1 MGGGVSTRSFLL
13 PSKSLYV
20 SFFLFFVAF
29 LFCITCRLPAVGAS
43 NLQFRRPMDMT
54 IHPLSLSRCCSA
66 CHSTSKSSMNCASLS
81 PFSVSTK
88 IPTPAPLPS
97 STCALCPSFLLVPVA
112 PPQFARGKPSAGR
125 VEAGQHAR
133 HRVHGA
139 FLFAFSPPFASE
151 EHRRRHCCCYSA
163 PRTPP
168 GVNNSAISKRIRA
181 DDLLIQRGLADTKS
195 QAASLILLGRVAV
208 SVRGK
213 ARKNRDTKKS
223 TAEGN
228 SIEADATR
236 VCKEEQTSAS
246 LVHSREEADELQS
259 AISILSHSSKEHV
272 TFVSHQDRLNA
283 WHRVISS
290 GRYRI
295 LTKAGEALRLDG
307 ADTPSVLLHPQPR
320 FVNRAGEK
328 LEAFL
333 ASLSSFSR
341 EKKTYQF
348 SSSVPTSSSSA
359 FPTSSSP
366 SRACLSE
373 PVSPC
378 SRAPKTPDRARI
390 SGVVKRSPAH
400 VEAKQTQ
407 REANTRW
414 KPTAAKGDNSE
425 TETERKTADKREEER
440 TEPLDVLSERG
451 LDLDLPAAQQREES
465 SECEKEQGC
474 RDNTALQVNVQNFEE
489 EKREKSAPGIFSLKG
504 KTVLDVGSST
514 GGFTDCCL
522 QRGVHKV
529 VCVDVGKGELHATL
543 RSDPRVVVRE
553 GINAR

>member
-1 MGGGVSTRSFLL
+1 MGGGVWTRSFLL

-20 SFFLFFVAF
+20 SFFLLFVAF
-29 LFCITCRLPAVGAS
+29 LFCLTFGLPDVGAS
-43 NLQFRRPMDMT
+43 DSQFRRPLDMT
-54 IHPLSLSRCCSA
+54 THPLSLSRCRSA
-66 CHSTSKSSMNCASLS
+66 RLSTSKSSMNCASLS
-81 PFSVSTK
+81 PFSVSTE
-88 IPTPAPLPS
+88 IPTHAPLPS

-112 PPQFARGKPSAGR
+112 SPPFATGKLSAGH
-125 VEAGQHAR
+125 VEGGRRAR
-133 HRVHGA
+133 RPVHRA
-139 FLFAFSPPFASE
+139 FSFAFSQPFASE
-151 EHRRRHCCCYSA
+151 EHRIRHCCYSA
-163 PRTPP
+163 PRSPP
-168 GVNNSAISKRIRA
+168 GVNKSAISKRIRA

-195 QAASLILLGRVAV
+195 QAASLILLGRVAI

-213 ARKNRDTKKS
+213 ARKNRQTKKS

-228 SIEADATR
+228 STETDATR

-246 LVHSREEADELQS
+246 GVHSREEADELQS
-259 AISILSHSSKEHV
+259 AISMLSHSSKEPV
-272 TFVSHQDRLNA
+272 AFVPHQDRLKA

-295 LTKAGEALRLDG
+295 LTKAGEVLRLDE
-307 ADTPSVLLHPQPR
+307 ADPPSVLLHPQPR

-341 EKKTYQF
+341 EKRTYAF

-359 FPTSSSP
+359 FPASSSP
-366 SRACLSE
+366 SPACPSDL
-373 PVSPC
+373 VSP
-378 SRAPKTPDRARI
+378 SLRASKTSDLAKIP
-390 SGVVKRSPAH
+390 VVGRKSPAH
-400 VEAKQTQ
+400 EEAEQIQ
-407 REANTRW
+407 REANTKR
-414 KPTAAKGDNSE
+414 KLTAAKGDNSE
-425 TETERKTADKREEER
+425 TETEGQTPDERGKER

-451 LDLDLPAAQQREES
+451 LEIDLPAVQQREEG
-465 SECEKEQGC
+465 SECEKGKGC
-474 RDNTALQVNVQNFEE
+474 RENTALQVNVQNFEE
-489 EKREKSAPGIFSLKG
+489 EKREKSASGIFSLEG

-543 RSDPRVVVRE
+543 RSDPRVVARE
-553 GINAR
+553 GVNAR